1 MGTIVTT
8 QGLISNAAAAASAL
22 PVGQWAIAFGT
33 PDQIQASYPIPNTI
47 LYDGLLLFFRA
58 SAANLTPTPQFSPD
72 GLQPA
77 TITAYGGQPP
87 LVSAPSFIPG
97 PGAEMAVRYNAQFS
111 RWELL
116 NPTGG

>member
-58 SAANLTPTPQFSPD
+58 SAGNLTDTPQFSPD

-77 TITAYGGQPP
+77 NITAYGGQ
-87 LVSAPSFIPG
+87 ANTGATSFIPG
-97 PGAEMAVRYNAQFS
+97 PGAEMTSALPRK
-111 RWELL
+111 
-116 NPTGG
+116 